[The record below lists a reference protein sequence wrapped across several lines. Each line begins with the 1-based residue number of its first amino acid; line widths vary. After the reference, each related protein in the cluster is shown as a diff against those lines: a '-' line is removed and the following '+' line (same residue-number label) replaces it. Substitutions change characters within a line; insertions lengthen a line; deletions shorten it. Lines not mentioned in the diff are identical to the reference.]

1 MLLNNMYILKTIEIS
16 FSCLM
21 NTAAVCTEHYVL
33 SSVNNMI
40 NSCKHAVAI
49 ITQVP
54 VELSKQSSGRN
65 NNSGSE

>member
-1 MLLNNMYILKTIEIS
+1 MLLNNMYILKTVEIS

-40 NSCKHAVAI
+40 HSYKHAVAI

-54 VELSKQSSGRN
+54 VELS
-65 NNSGSE
+65 

>member
-1 MLLNNMYILKTIEIS
+1 MDTLKTVEIS

-40 NSCKHAVAI
+40 HNCKHAVAI
-49 ITQVP
+49 LTP
-54 VELSKQSSGRN
+54 VLAELSKQSSGRN

>member
-1 MLLNNMYILKTIEIS
+1 MHILKTIGIS

-33 SSVNNMI
+33 SSINNMI
-40 NSCKHAVAI
+40 HSCKHAVAI
-49 ITQVP
+49 LTPVP
-54 VELSKQSSGRN
+54 VELSKQSSRRN